1 MQNNLICH
9 SNIVEKCSSE
19 KRIIPNLYAIILFF
33 SLYSNRN
40 WSPRLLL
47 SHRRIFLISLFLF
60 LFFTEI
66 THRFQT
72 ARSEVR
78 ALLLQCLLPW
88 LENVEL
94 VASSVPPAT
103 PLSYIMVRPVKCLL
117 LVVRRAVK
125 NEIPFLLLFFQH
137 ETAITACIAN
147 ISTNFYSHCW
157 SCLTVTTD
165 CRREIVFFLNSE
177 SELKQHHDR

>member
-1 MQNNLICH
+1 MPLQH
-9 SNIVEKCSSE
+9 SREVLVRKENYSKFVCDNSF
-19 KRIIPNLYAIILFF
+19 FF

-125 NEIPFLLLFFQH
+125 NEIPFLLLFFFQH

-177 SELKQHHDR
+177 LKQHHDR